1 MKKLS
6 KPMEDV
12 VKGATVHHVQVGG
25 EVVRCGYIVAGNVNT
40 IVALMDR
47 GVCTASDAANHG
59 LNWITDD
66 GMKVWESLTGKSA
79 LLAIVECAA
88 VRHYANATSD
98 DAEIAYYLSPAY
110 VASKRALLDAA
121 VLAFPDLSER
131 EFNDLFGESY
141 SPGDLADIVDNFRA
155 DRDAMLSEDH
165 PTESDMITDVP
176 NTVVDY
182 INTELDAAMIVADIM
197 AVDEQIRQGAE
208 LDERLTSD
216 DRGRFEIMEA
226 ADFDRMNADL
236 ERADIESEYM
246 SEIIEE
252 AYREG
257 ALMIMTRK
265 NVIVSQSYMN
275 TMRRIADV
283 KRADHAKW
291 AFMRDMVAN
300 AVDKDLFAELDADV
314 AAGKM
319 TFRNADQG
327 KRIAR
332 KIIRPTLGS
341 KHKPSKNRR

>member
-216 DRGRFEIMEA
+216 HICGTGSESVCGACIVNETDDRDRFDM
-226 ADFDRMNADL
+226 
-236 ERADIESEYM
+236 
-246 SEIIEE
+246 IEE
-252 AYREG
+252 AYHEG
-257 ALMIMTRK
+257 ALMILTSK
-265 NVIVSQSYMN
+265 NVIVSQSYIA
-275 TMRRIADV
+275 TMSRIADV
-283 KRADHAKW
+283 KRVDHAKW